1 MRRGKT
7 MIEQNKIRK
16 IYQSISD
23 DISKE
28 IFCARFLY
36 SMTED
41 EMFLGKW
48 LRISEKVLKLTKGG
62 TH

>member
-41 EMFLGKW
+41 EMFLGKMA
-48 LRISEKVLKLTKGG
+48 ED
-62 TH
+62 